1 MPEESVLIA
10 EDEKNLL
17 DTLKYNLEREGYKA
31 LTASDGEKALEIARS
46 SRPNLVVLDVMLPKL
61 SGLEICRI
69 LRKESDVPI
78 LMLTAKGEE
87 IDRVV
92 GLEMGADDYVVKP
105 FSMRELMARVK
116 SMLRRSHLKA
126 EQEIDASSKVTQSNN
141 LSIDL
146 NSHTAKLDGKP
157 LDLKPREFDLMAL
170 LMSNKGIALTRN
182 QILARIWGE
191 GFIGDHRTV
200 DVHMRWLREK
210 IEKNPSDPKRI
221 ITIRGVGYRFEG

>member
-1 MPEESVLIA
+1 MPEESVLIV

-17 DTLKYNLEREGYKA
+17 DTLKYNIEREGYKA

-46 SRPNLVVLDVMLPKL
+46 SKPNLVVLDVMLPKL
-61 SGLEICRI
+61 SGIEICRI

-116 SMLRRSHLKA
+116 SMLRRSHAKSEHA
-126 EQEIDASSKVTQSNN
+126 GEPSSGVTYSNN
-141 LSIDL
+141 LEIDL
-146 NSHTAKLDGKP
+146 KSHTVKLDGKP
-157 LDLKPREFDLMAL
+157 MDLKPREFDLMAL

-210 IEKNPSDPKRI
+210 IEKDPSDPKRI

>member
-17 DTLKYNLEREGYKA
+17 DTLKYNIEREGYKA
-31 LTASDGEKALEIARS
+31 LTASDGEKALDLARS
-46 SRPNLVVLDVMLPKL
+46 SKPNLVVLDIMLPKL

-69 LRKESDVPI
+69 LRRESDVPI

-105 FSMRELMARVK
+105 FSMRELMARVN
-116 SMLRRSHLKA
+116 SMMRRSQAKTERTN
-126 EQEIDASSKVTQSNN
+126 EQSKRIMQANN
-141 LSIDL
+141 LEIDL
-146 NSHTAKLDGKP
+146 NGHVAKLDSKP

-210 IEKNPSDPKRI
+210 IEKDPSDPKRI
-221 ITIRGVGYRFEG
+221 ITIRSIGYRFEG